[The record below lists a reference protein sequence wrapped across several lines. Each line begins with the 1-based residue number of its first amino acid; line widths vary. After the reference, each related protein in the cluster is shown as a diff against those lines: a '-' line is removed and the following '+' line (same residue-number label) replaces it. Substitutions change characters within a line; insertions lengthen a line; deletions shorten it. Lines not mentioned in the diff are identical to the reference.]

1 MIRNSKT
8 TAPAN
13 RLVCIINGDPN
24 IRKKLGVLLNRSK
37 HETQSFA
44 SGDKF
49 LDKLEGLSPGCLI
62 VGQDLPG
69 QTGLEFMA
77 ELEQRGYSFPTILLS
92 RKSNVSV
99 AVRAIR
105 QGAAD
110 FVEIPWVDRKLLNTV
125 DKLMRK
131 Q

>member
-1 MIRNSKT
+1 MISKSRT
-8 TAPAN
+8 TTPAN
-13 RLVCIINGDPN
+13 RLVCIINADPN
-24 IRKKLGVLLNRSK
+24 IRKKLGVLLKRSK
-37 HETQSFA
+37 HQTKSFA
-44 SGDKF
+44 SGSKF
-49 LDKLEGLSPGCLI
+49 LDKLEALSPGCLI

-69 QTGLEFMA
+69 QTGLEFMS

-92 RKSNVSV
+92 RKSNVSI

-105 QGAAD
+105 QGSAD